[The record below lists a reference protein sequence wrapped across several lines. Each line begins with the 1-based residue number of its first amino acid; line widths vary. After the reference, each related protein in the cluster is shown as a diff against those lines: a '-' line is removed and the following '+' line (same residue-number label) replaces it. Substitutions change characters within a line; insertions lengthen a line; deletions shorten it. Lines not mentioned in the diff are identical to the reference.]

1 MIARSPDVLYCDL
14 YDLQRAGV
22 MVDTRLIL
30 DDGELAI
37 HWSMLDLFGYEQWW
51 TGLGEAGA
59 DNVVIMPGVSLIEAE
74 QFVDIL
80 YVGQNVIS
88 NEHFTVIEDTGITE
102 EFVCNNNSDCED
114 VKLEP
119 YEIYDQVKCQYCG
132 KDFNNMNDLSSHVF
146 STHRQKDSTCEIC
159 GKSFKSLKALLNHKN
174 FHKKVD
180 CESCGKSFKSSAFSY
195 HRKVCQEFKCEE
207 CDFQTKESPSS
218 QRRASADGKGATINI
233 W

>member
-1 MIARSPDVLYCDL
+1 M
-14 YDLQRAGV
+14 
-22 MVDTRLIL
+22 DTRLIL

-37 HWSMLDLFGYEQWW
+37 HWSMHDLFGYEQCW

-119 YEIYDQVKCQYCG
+119 
-132 KDFNNMNDLSSHVF
+132 
-146 STHRQKDSTCEIC
+146 
-159 GKSFKSLKALLNHKN
+159 
-174 FHKKVD
+174 
-180 CESCGKSFKSSAFSY
+180 
-195 HRKVCQEFKCEE
+195 
-207 CDFQTKESPSS
+207 
-218 QRRASADGKGATINI
+218 
-233 W
+233 